1 MKIRSAVISFS
12 DNEINDILAKLDLPV
27 SGITVECAGGRLVVR
42 VKKGI
47 TVKLNIIFAADGRNL
62 SATIDM
68 GLFGNLLVSRILSRV
83 VDNASEWGV
92 TLTDRTLIFD
102 PQIAMNNSG
111 INGDFRVD
119 KTAVGAGELVL
130 AIDGEIPLDQF
141 VIITENSEVS
151 LPDSHSL

>member
-12 DNEINDILAKLDLPV
+12 ESEINEILASLDLPV
-27 SGITVECAGGRLVVR
+27 NRITVECTGGRLVVR

-47 TVKLNIIFAADGRNL
+47 TVKLNIIFTADGKHL

-68 GLFGNLLVSRILSRV
+68 GLFGNPLVSRILSRV
-83 VDNASEWGV
+83 IDNSSEWGV

-102 PQIAMNNSG
+102 PRIAMINSG
-111 INGDFRVD
+111 IRSDFRVD

-141 VIITENSEVS
+141 IERTED
-151 LPDSHSL
+151 PAD